1 MTIQRG
7 NQRRYLAFSERLRRH
22 LAPPITLKFLTYPT
36 TFQCRGKKI
45 VKLNT
50 FFSKL
55 YNNFGRKGDIYL
67 PFLILNNFLPHLLKQ
82 IGNSIPFLHQN
93 YGFFCSQETQI

>member
-1 MTIQRG
+1 M
-7 NQRRYLAFSERLRRH
+7 LW
-22 LAPPITLKFLTYPT
+22 
-36 TFQCRGKKI
+36 KKI

-82 IGNSIPFLHQN
+82 IGKSIPFLHQN
-93 YGFFCSQETQI
+93 YGFFRSQETQISTKTHSTPDVLCKVTNQNAVS